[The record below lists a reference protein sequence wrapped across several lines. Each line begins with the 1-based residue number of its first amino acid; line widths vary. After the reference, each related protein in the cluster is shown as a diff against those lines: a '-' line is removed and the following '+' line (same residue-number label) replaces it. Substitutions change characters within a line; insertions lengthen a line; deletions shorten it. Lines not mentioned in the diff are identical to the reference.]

1 MDDGTQWLL
10 PIPGTTKFNRFTH
23 GHPWLSRFGHNHRRI
38 SRMIRGFC
46 VANKQALT
54 RDLQSAVIAVGQRA
68 GEVTEAS
75 LEFWRQAVQ

>member
-1 MDDGTQWLL
+1 
-10 PIPGTTKFNRFTH
+10 
-23 GHPWLSRFGHNHRRI
+23 
-38 SRMIRGFC
+38 MIRGFC